1 MKKMVLVLTAK
12 TNYRYYLANG
22 ACIEYALSPGCS
34 LVQVIDDIVAS
45 HYNASHDYALEIV
58 WVQPEIASALNKEV
72 AKHSSLYLRALH
84 DPGMGVLKFQT
95 MLGPVTIVA
104 KSDLEIPI
112 FFGSE
117 QELKDNSFNDSMEK
131 ILCE

>member
-1 MKKMVLVLTAK
+1 MVK
-12 TNYRYYLANG
+12 TNYKYYLANG
-22 ACIEYALSPGCS
+22 ACIEYALSPDCS
-34 LVQVIDDIVAS
+34 LVQVIDDIVAH
-45 HYNASHDYALEIV
+45 HYIASHDYTLEVV
-58 WVQPEIASALNKEV
+58 WVLPEIASALNKEI
-72 AKHSSLYLRALH
+72 AGQMRFMTTYLPDSSY
-84 DPGMGVLKFQT
+84 GVLKLQT

-117 QELKDNSFNDSMEK
+117 QELKDNSFSASMEK